1 MNVNSRSN
9 VQGVGALPNR
19 SIAPV
24 LQFMQTFIEDER
36 ARVFLNEN
44 GTSKNLRSIDDVCMQ
59 FIIFLSARDDLF
71 RALPTRIRPENA

>member
-44 GTSKNLRSIDDVCMQ
+44 GTSKNLRSIDDVCM
-59 FIIFLSARDDLF
+59 
-71 RALPTRIRPENA
+71 